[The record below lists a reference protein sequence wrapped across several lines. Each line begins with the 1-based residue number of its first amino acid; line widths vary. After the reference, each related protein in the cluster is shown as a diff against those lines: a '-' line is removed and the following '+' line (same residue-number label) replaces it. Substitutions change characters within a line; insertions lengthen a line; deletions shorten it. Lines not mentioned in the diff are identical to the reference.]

1 MVLLSRSSRI
11 HSSRLVW
18 VAVLLI
24 ATQQLL
30 AAAQQTAHS
39 VSSKPQ
45 NAPQQMNPLMQQG
58 LQRRQGAGSQPAADR
73 SQTDSGRSSAYYH
86 YGLAHLYEEMA
97 VNAGRPEYATQA
109 VEEYKLALDAD
120 PNSVLLQDGL
130 ADLYFRIGR
139 IKDAVSAAQDQVK
152 KNPDDVD
159 AHTLLGQVYLRTLGD
174 IQGAQASEMLQLAI
188 TEYETIAR
196 LKPNDLDTK
205 LLLGQLYALNNDHA
219 KAEAQFKAAQ
229 KIDADSEEVVLR
241 MAALYSE
248 EGDAQRAADTLAIV
262 PVEDRTARIEYALA
276 ESYDQLKKPKEAA
289 AAYRRSL
296 DIEPDNSDAERGLAS
311 ALLADDQLDEALK
324 VLNALIAAD
333 PTDSQSEIRISEV
346 QRRQGHY
353 DEALATL
360 EKAKS
365 QVTDSLELSYNEAL
379 IYDALGK
386 YDQATTVLTGILDA
400 SSHPEGKYSE
410 QEKQNRAIFLDRLGI
425 IEREENK
432 TTEAVAAYKQIVD
445 FGGDYAQRGYD
456 GEVQAYRDAHQW
468 KDAAAIAAE
477 AAKALPKDHLIQL
490 TYANQLVDTG
500 QVNEGLALAKAQL
513 TGGAD
518 DREVEEDLAQT
529 YIGLKRFKDASE
541 QLDKAEALIAKQ
553 NGAAGVQSGKV
564 DVNPAESRQD
574 VNLAAKSDAPNA
586 AAKAK
591 AEDNSSD
598 WLYLN
603 FLRGEFYDRQKMYD
617 QAEAQFRKALVLDA
631 QNAAVLNYLGYM
643 LADQGQK
650 LPEALKLIR
659 QAVDLEPQN
668 GAYLDSLGWV
678 YFKLGQ
684 YSEAEEYLRKAN
696 ERMNS
701 DPTVHD
707 HLGEVYEKTGNLKM
721 AVAQWERSMT
731 EYAHSL
737 PTDAEPEDV
746 QKVQHKLEN
755 ARVKLAKLNPV
766 TDRDA
771 K

>member
-1 MVLLSRSSRI
+1 MVFLSRASRI

-18 VAVLLI
+18 VAVMLI

-30 AAAQQTAHS
+30 AAAQQTAHP

-45 NAPQQMNPLMQQG
+45 NGLMQMDPLMKQG
-58 LQRRQGAGSQPAADR
+58 LQRRQGAGGSQPAANQ
-73 SQTDSGRSSAYYH
+73 SQTDSNRSSAYYH

-97 VNAGRPEYATQA
+97 VNSGQPGYATQA

-139 IKDAVSAAQDQVK
+139 IKDAVSAAQEQVK

-174 IQGAQASEMLQLAI
+174 MQGAQAGEMLQLAI

-196 LKPNDLDTK
+196 LKPNDLESK
-205 LLLGQLYALNNDHA
+205 LILGQLYALNNDHA
-219 KAEAQFKAAQ
+219 KAEAEFKAAL

-248 EGDAQRAADTLAIV
+248 EGDAQRAADTLSAV
-262 PVEDRTARIEYALA
+262 PVEDRTARIEFALG

-296 DIEPDNSDAERGLAS
+296 DLEPDNSDAERGLAS
-311 ALLADDQLDEALK
+311 ALLADEQFDEALK
-324 VLNALIAAD
+324 VLNTLIAAD
-333 PTDSQSEIRISEV
+333 PTDSQSQIRISEV

-353 DEALATL
+353 DEAMATL

-365 QVTDSLELSYNEAL
+365 QVQEGSTEELELKYNEAL
-379 IYDALGK
+379 NYDALGK
-386 YDQATTVLTGILDA
+386 FDQATSVLTGILDA
-400 SSHPEGKYSE
+400 SSHPDGKYSE

-425 IEREENK
+425 IDREENK
-432 TTEAVAAYKQIVD
+432 TAEAVAAYKQIVD

-518 DREVEEDLAQT
+518 DRDVDEDLAQT
-529 YIGLKRFKDASE
+529 YIGLKQFTDASE
-541 QLDKAEALIAKQ
+541 QLDKADALASKPEE
-553 NGAAGVQSGKV
+553 K
-564 DVNPAESRQD
+564 
-574 VNLAAKSDAPNA
+574 
-586 AAKAK
+586 
-591 AEDNSSD
+591 
-598 WLYLN
+598 LYVL

-617 QAEAQFRKALVLDA
+617 QAEAQFRKAIVLDP

-643 LADQGQK
+643 MADQGQK

-659 QAVDLEPQN
+659 QAVDLEPQS

-721 AVAQWERSMT
+721 AVAQWERSLT

-737 PTDAEPEDV
+737 PADADPEDV
-746 QKVQHKLEN
+746 QKVQRKLEN

-766 TDRDA
+766 PDRDA

>member
-1 MVLLSRSSRI
+1 MVILSRSSRI
-11 HSSRLVW
+11 HSSRLAW
-18 VAVLLI
+18 IAVLLI

-30 AAAQQTAHS
+30 AAAQQTAHPAI
-39 VSSKPQ
+39 SKPQ
-45 NAPQQMNPLMQQG
+45 SGLMQMDLLMQQG
-58 LQRRQGAGSQPAADR
+58 LQRRQGTGSQSGAVQ
-73 SQTDSGRSSAYYH
+73 SQTNADRSSAYYH

-97 VNAGRPEYATQA
+97 VNAGRPGYATQA

-152 KNPDDVD
+152 KNADDVD

-174 IQGAQASEMLQLAI
+174 MQGAQAGEMLQLAI
-188 TEYETIAR
+188 AEYETIAR
-196 LKPNDLDTK
+196 LKPNDLESK

-219 KAEAQFKAAQ
+219 KAEAEFKAAQ

-248 EGDAQRAADTLAIV
+248 EGDAQRAVDTLSAV
-262 PVEDRTARIEYALA
+262 PVEDRTAHIEYALA

-311 ALLADDQLDEALK
+311 ALLADEQFDEALK
-324 VLNALIAAD
+324 VLNTLIAAD
-333 PTDSQSEIRISEV
+333 PTDSQSQIRISEV

-353 DEALATL
+353 DEAMATL

-365 QVTDSLELSYNEAL
+365 QVQEGSTEELELKYNEAL
-379 IYDALGK
+379 NYDALGEF
-386 YDQATTVLTGILDA
+386 DQATSVLKGILDA

-425 IEREENK
+425 IDREENK
-432 TTEAVAAYKQIVD
+432 TAEAVAAYKQIVD

-490 TYANQLVDTG
+490 TYSNQLVDTG
-500 QVNEGLALAKAQL
+500 QVDEGLALAKSQL

-518 DREVEEDLAQT
+518 DREVDEDLAQT
-529 YIGLKRFKDASE
+529 YIGLKRFTDASE
-541 QLDKAEALIAKQ
+541 QIDKADALASKPDE
-553 NGAAGVQSGKV
+553 K
-564 DVNPAESRQD
+564 
-574 VNLAAKSDAPNA
+574 
-586 AAKAK
+586 
-591 AEDNSSD
+591 
-598 WLYLN
+598 LYVL

-617 QAEAQFRKALVLDA
+617 QAEAQFRKAIVLDP

-737 PTDAEPEDV
+737 PADADPEDV

-755 ARVKLAKLNPV
+755 ARVKLAKLTSAP
-766 TDRDA
+766 DKDA